1 MEQLTEMVDFE
12 ISFNRLQAFDVDIL
26 KWKKLNKLYLMY
38 NNISRYN
45 EQALWTHPE
54 LAGLGIGNNSIRM
67 PISADIYMKSLHML
81 HLGENN
87 MTIHHAFD
95 IGSFPSLTYLYVNG
109 NNLQSFP
116 SESLKDHLSYL
127 GIARCDL
134 KSLPLYLSEFKN
146 LKYLDARDNYLS
158 SIDDGLKKNMDQNEV
173 ESYFSG
179 NRILCKVDKSLDC
192 EPVCSKMCW
201 SRKVSSDG
209 FCDVECNTEECKFDG
224 GDCKEK

>member
-1 MEQLTEMVDFE
+1 
-12 ISFNRLQAFDVDIL
+12 
-26 KWKKLNKLYLMY
+26 MY

-45 EQALWTHPE
+45 EKALWTHPE
-54 LAGLGIGNNSIRM
+54 LAGLAIESNHIEITTSDMYM
-67 PISADIYMKSLHML
+67 PSLNFL

-87 MTIHHAFD
+87 ITMD
-95 IGSFPSLTYLYVNG
+95 LPLNKKSLPNIVDLYLNG

-116 SESLKDHLSYL
+116 SKSLKDNLSYL

-146 LKYLDARDNYLS
+146 LKYLDARDNA
-158 SIDDGLKKNMDQNEV
+158 IIKVDDDLKELIEGNDV

-192 EPVCSKMCW
+192 EPLCSNMCW
-201 SRKVSSDG
+201 SRKVGKDRR
-209 FCDVECNTEECKFDG
+209 CDVSCNSKECNYDE
-224 GDCKEK
+224 GDCTHRYGLNDGN